1 MGNTNSVPNS
11 NIINNANK
19 NTPKMEVD
27 QNSVFEKILLI
38 SNEMIS
44 KYQNNFLDPNFC
56 DSIAF
61 IYQNKLNELDIKVL
75 RSIYNNLNN
84 NGNTKGKNTANNNS
98 NNNIANTKKELR
110 LLLQYNPKQDETFF
124 TDSFKDKLQEV
135 FWGKNIEYSKD
146 IFNDQ
151 DLPANFDKFLS
162 YIKYKPRY
170 INPKHVNK
178 LLESVSTQQGGNSPS
193 NFSAALNQKL
203 QEMNA
208 KKNANSKK
216 KNITTNNNFTANNN
230 FTGNI
235 THSPSLQNFIENNGI
250 PKNKE
255 NNINSTNVNSK
266 NGNTTNVNSTKVN
279 SKNVNS
285 TNVNSNKVTES
296 NTLPTNNKTIQNQVN
311 KSNNVNKGN
320 KNKMENN
327 ENNMNKT
334 NKNSNRQQM
343 PQAPSQKNNLNQSEE
358 NTSKM
363 RPPFQKNMSRP
374 QSPPFP
380 SSKPPG
386 PILNKFNKST
396 LEKTTNKIIL
406 KYFVPGWYKTTSD
419 FCENKE
425 NCTLTKKQ
433 LCKAITENFIVRNN
447 IIAAILTAIPQKMT
461 YPDGRVEY
469 EGGICYEKFI
479 NLNECK
485 MCVPFNYKELIGKD
499 IPEIIQSIIQK
510 SEYLSETVCREKGGY
525 FLKLTDKEKKIFGSK
540 LQYDNMNKKIYPKSK
555 YNAFYVECL
564 EKLKTSYFT
573 SLNNLVQI
581 LEKMNVNAYIDN
593 DTMNKIAKKTKD
605 ILDNMYS
612 LCNYYYV
619 YAIIAL
625 INGDFSVP
633 ANNTTQNLTN
643 SFTSALKVPK

>member
-11 NIINNANK
+11 NIMNNASK
-19 NTPKMEVD
+19 NIPKMEFD
-27 QNSVFEKILLI
+27 QNSVFEKILMI

-56 DSIAF
+56 DNIAF

-75 RSIYNNLNN
+75 RSIYNNMNN
-84 NGNTKGKNTANNNS
+84 NGNTKGKNNANNRS
-98 NNNIANTKKELR
+98 NNSMGNTKKELR

-146 IFNDQ
+146 IFNNQ
-151 DLPANFDKFLS
+151 DLPPNFDKFLS

-178 LLESVSTQQGGNSPS
+178 LLESVSTQQGGNIS
-193 NFSAALNQKL
+193 NNYSNNLNKKLNQI
-203 QEMNA
+203 
-208 KKNANSKK
+208 NSGN
-216 KNITTNNNFTANNN
+216 NISIQNKINNNNSDNNN
-230 FTGNI
+230 NNNNGNNSNLMK
-235 THSPSLQNFIENNGI
+235 TQKLSTNVSPKLQNFLNNVNNQNNNRNNNQNNNG
-250 PKNKE
+250 
-255 NNINSTNVNSK
+255 NNNQNNSK
-266 NGNTTNVNSTKVN
+266 NKGPRKNSNVIMNSNQRLANKSNINNLNSNTEN
-279 SKNVNS
+279 SKINN
-285 TNVNSNKVTES
+285 NNQKKVNSNK
-296 NTLPTNNKTIQNQVN
+296 P
-311 KSNNVNKGN
+311 
-320 KNKMENN
+320 
-327 ENNMNKT
+327 
-334 NKNSNRQQM
+334 
-343 PQAPSQKNNLNQSEE
+343 PS
-358 NTSKM
+358 
-363 RPPFQKNMSRP
+363 FQKNMAKP
-374 QSPPFP
+374 QPTSFPP
-380 SSKPPG
+380 SKKTGSMP
-386 PILNKFNKST
+386 NKST

-419 FCENKE
+419 PCGNKE
-425 NCTLTKKQ
+425 KCTLTKKQ

-461 YPDGRVEY
+461 YPDGHVEY

-499 IPEIIQSIIQK
+499 IPDIIQSIIQK
-510 SEYLSETVCREKGGY
+510 SEYLTEAACREKGGY

-564 EKLKTSYFT
+564 EKLKTSYFS
-573 SLNNLVQI
+573 SLNNLVLI

-633 ANNTTQNLTN
+633 SNNTTQNLTN
-643 SFTSALKVPK
+643 SFASALKVSK

>member
-11 NIINNANK
+11 NIANNAVK
-19 NTPKMEVD
+19 NTPKMDFD

-75 RSIYNNLNN
+75 RSIYNNMNNNPNIKGKN
-84 NGNTKGKNTANNNS
+84 NGNNNS
-98 NNNIANTKKELR
+98 AANTKKELR

-178 LLESVSTQQGGNSPS
+178 LLESVSTQQGGNISN
-193 NFSAALNQKL
+193 NFSANLNKKL
-203 QEMNA
+203 HQ
-208 KKNANSKK
+208 
-216 KNITTNNNFTANNN
+216 I
-230 FTGNI
+230 
-235 THSPSLQNFIENNGI
+235 
-250 PKNKE
+250 
-255 NNINSTNVNSK
+255 NSK
-266 NGNTTNVNSTKVN
+266 NNISNTNKVN
-279 SKNVNS
+279 
-285 TNVNSNKVTES
+285 NSN
-296 NTLPTNNKTIQNQVN
+296 NNGKN
-311 KSNNVNKGN
+311 KSNNNGN
-320 KNKMENN
+320 NNGNNNNSNLMNTQKLSTTGSPKLQNFLDNDNNQKNNRNNN
-327 ENNMNKT
+327 ENNNQNKSPPIKSNVIMNTNQRLSNKKNINNQKT
-334 NKNSNRQQM
+334 NNTTDDKMNNN
-343 PQAPSQKNNLNQSEE
+343 QKKVNEDKPAS
-358 NTSKM
+358 
-363 RPPFQKNMSRP
+363 FQKNINKSQP
-374 QSPPFP
+374 APFP
-380 SSKPPG
+380 SSKPTGHVP
-386 PILNKFNKST
+386 NKVNKST

-406 KYFVPGWYKTTSD
+406 KYFVPGWYKSTSD
-419 FCENKE
+419 PCGNKE
-425 NCTLTKKQ
+425 KCTLTKKQ

-499 IPEIIQSIIQK
+499 IPDIIQSIIQK
-510 SEYLSETVCREKGGY
+510 SEYLTEAACREKGGY

-540 LQYDNMNKKIYPKSK
+540 LQYDNMNKKIHPKSK

-564 EKLKTSYFT
+564 EKLKTSYFN
-573 SLNNLVQI
+573 SLNNLVLI

-633 ANNTTQNLTN
+633 SNNTTQNLTN
-643 SFTSALKVPK
+643 SFASALKVPK